1 MSNWSLVT
9 YRSAD
14 CHEHAGIRRAD
25 GAIVAPSELDAYS
38 GAFDALQDWADLSES
53 LKSIDPEGLDEV
65 SDAVEILSLRFPRKV
80 VCAGANYL
88 DHIAEMGDSDVPSG
102 WRPFFFLLPP
112 TTALIGNG
120 DVIEVPYGRKG
131 VDWEAELAIVIGSPA
146 TRIDPADAFDHI
158 AGYACL
164 NDVTTRTA
172 LRRDV
177 ALAPPFQWDW
187 AESKASDTF
196 TPLGPVT
203 PAWQVADPNA
213 LGIKLWVNDVL
224 KQDGNTRDLI
234 CSLAEVV
241 AAASHLCTLEPG
253 DVIATGTPAGV
264 GAARGEEL
272 HDGDTVRI
280 EIEGLA
286 PLTNSVRVHNT
297 VQRAG
302 RQSSNALTA

>member
-9 YRSAD
+9 YVGAD
-14 CHEHAGIRRAD
+14 GREQAGIRRAD
-25 GAIVAPSELDAYS
+25 GSVVAPPELESYDGVFA
-38 GAFDALQDWADLSES
+38 ALQDWPRLTEVLAG
-53 LKSIDPEGLDEV
+53 IDPEALAARD
-65 SDAVEILSLRFPRKV
+65 DAKELLTLRYPRKLI
-80 VCAGANYL
+80 CAGANYL
-88 DHIAEMGDSDVPSG
+88 DHIAEMGDTDVPSG

-120 DVIEVPYGRKG
+120 AEIVVPDDRKG
-131 VDWEAELAIVIGSPA
+131 VDWEAELAIVIGRTASRISPDEA
-146 TRIDPADAFDHI
+146 ARHV

-172 LRRDV
+172 LRRSV
-177 ALAPPFQWDW
+177 SLAPPFMWDW

-203 PAWQVADPNA
+203 PAWQVGDPSS
-213 LGIKLWVNDVL
+213 LSIRCWVNEEL

-234 CSLAEVV
+234 CGLDEIVS
-241 AAASHLCTLEPG
+241 AASHLCTLEPG

-272 HDGDTVRI
+272 HDGDTIRI

-286 PLTNSVRVHNT
+286 PLTNSVRVLSRT
-297 VQRAG
+297 GVEMAV
-302 RQSSNALTA
+302 